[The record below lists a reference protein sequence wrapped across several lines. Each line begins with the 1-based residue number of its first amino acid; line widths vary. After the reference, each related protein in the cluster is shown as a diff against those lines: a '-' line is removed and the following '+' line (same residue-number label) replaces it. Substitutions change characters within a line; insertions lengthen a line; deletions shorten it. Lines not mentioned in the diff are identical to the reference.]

1 MKISA
6 ILLAQ
11 AFFLAGAATAQQS
24 AAPTQAA
31 EITGYY
37 DKAFSF
43 YTAGDYQKAME
54 YWNMVLRAD
63 PKQVTAKNMI
73 EEARKKMAGTAA
85 GQKASFA
92 KLLEKGRYAEAR
104 VKLEELLAADPSAP
118 YYLKA
123 QKRLGVI
130 AGILP
135 RRPAAAKAWNIA
147 GEGIMAWIGEKEDL
161 AFAYDALRYA
171 AELAPAEPA
180 LPKLVRA
187 LEEESPQLK
196 LNDTKPE
203 NAGILDHKKDLALHD
218 IYDSK
223 FYLAVKELE
232 DVLRLEPEDVT
243 ALKRAGSAY
252 LQLKDYQK
260 ARQAWQKALEL
271 SPDDAQLKE
280 YLQALDQAAPAAQ
293 AQPQAR
299 PRRVRRVRKTAPAQN
314 E

>member
-1 MKISA
+1 
-6 ILLAQ
+6 
-11 AFFLAGAATAQQS
+11 
-24 AAPTQAA
+24 
-31 EITGYY
+31 
-37 DKAFSF
+37 
-43 YTAGDYQKAME
+43 
-54 YWNMVLRAD
+54 
-63 PKQVTAKNMI
+63 
-73 EEARKKMAGTAA
+73 
-85 GQKASFA
+85 
-92 KLLEKGRYAEAR
+92 
-104 VKLEELLAADPSAP
+104 
-118 YYLKA
+118 
-123 QKRLGVI
+123 
-130 AGILP
+130 
-135 RRPAAAKAWNIA
+135 
-147 GEGIMAWIGEKEDL
+147 
-161 AFAYDALRYA
+161 
-171 AELAPAEPA
+171 
-180 LPKLVRA
+180 
-187 LEEESPQLK
+187 LK
-196 LNDTKPE
+196 LIDTKPE